1 MLKAG
6 AHLAFVF
13 TPDQVRGDETG
24 NDPFQIQTASPPET
38 PSAGCEADGCLDF
51 ARHERVERNEE
62 TNGVEGNS
70 DTNGLRGWGHA
81 APPCPSHARLY
92 KRRHHG
98 RSRQQPAADRKSTRL
113 NSSH

>member
-70 DTNGLRGWGHA
+70 DTNGLR
-81 APPCPSHARLY
+81 SEE
-92 KRRHHG
+92 RRVG
-98 RSRQQPAADRKSTRL
+98 KECVSKCRSRWSPY
-113 NSSH
+113 H